1 MQFVRRIFCLTLISL
16 SMLFIVACSTA
27 PEAPPEPTV
36 IQVKLSEFA
45 IDPSEITVPPGIVTL
60 DIENAGFVEH
70 NIIIKE
76 LDQGVDFVYP
86 EQTYSFSADL
96 APGTYTL
103 VCTVEGH
110 EAAGMVGT
118 LTVAE

>member
-1 MQFVRRIFCLTLISL
+1 MQRIRRIFFLVIISVASLLLI
-16 SMLFIVACSTA
+16 ACSNTEE
-27 PEAPPEPTV
+27 PEPEPTV
-36 IQVKLSEFA
+36 VQVKLTEFA
-45 IDPSEITVPPGIVTL
+45 IEPSDITVPQGIVTL
-60 DIENAGFVEH
+60 EIENAGFVEH
-70 NIIIKE
+70 NIIVKE